1 MRALDI
7 KLWRD
12 LRRIWIQSLAIAL
25 VLGCGVMV
33 LVLGTG
39 TQRSLTETRD
49 AYYDRHRFADVFAS
63 LTRAPAAVI
72 EDIRA
77 LDGVSVAEPRIVFGA
92 VLDIAGMAEPATARI
107 LSVPPAGL
115 PALNVPLVRKGRMPD
130 PDRPDEVAVSEPF
143 GLANGLEPG
152 SRVRAILNGR
162 MRELVVTG
170 HVLSPE
176 FVYTMGAGAMMPDD
190 RHFGLIWMSESA
202 AAAATDLQGA
212 FNDVTIRLA
221 RGADQRAV
229 IAGLDRIL
237 APYGGTGVYG
247 RERQMSDT
255 FLRGELQQ
263 LGAMSLVLPPVFL
276 VISAFLVNMVLGRL
290 IALDRSQIGL
300 MKAVGY
306 GTGAIARHYLKMSL
320 GIGVLGV
327 ALGWGAGW
335 WLGRYMTGLYTEF
348 FRFPWLVYD
357 PGAWPVAVSGLM
369 GMGTVVLGALRAVA
383 RAVALP
389 PAIAMLPPPPP
400 VFRRGWVDAMGR
412 ALRLRQTT
420 MMILRS
426 IARWPGRAMVTVF
439 GVTASVSVL
448 VASFF
453 TFDAIDAV
461 MEEVFG
467 HANRQDVT
475 LTLDRARNDRVV
487 QDALAL
493 PGVTRAEGALMLP
506 VRLSHGTRSELV
518 GLSARAPDTQLT
530 RLMNDAGEVVTV
542 PDHGLLLPEGLARKL
557 AVAPGDA
564 LRVELLAPPRETWDI
579 PVAAVVQQSLGQE
592 AHIAPATLFALMR
605 SAPQVNTINLSIDS
619 AAEAALAR
627 QVKVTPAVAGYTLWT
642 DVRAQFVATVNEN
655 MYLMIVVYGALGVLI
670 TIGVIYNAARIQL
683 AERAHELASLRVLG
697 FTRAEVGYV
706 LVGEQMLLTLVAVP
720 PGWVAGYLFAALM
733 VEGFSTDI
741 VSLPLRIDRATYA
754 AAALI
759 VVGTALAAALL
770 VRRRL
775 DRVDIASA
783 LKQKE

>member
-1 MRALDI
+1 MRALDL
-7 KLWRD
+7 KLVRD

-33 LVLGTG
+33 LVLGAG

-49 AYYDRHRFADVFAS
+49 AFYDHNRFADVFAS

-72 EDIRA
+72 EEIRA
-77 LDGVSVAEPRIVFGA
+77 LDGVSVAEGRIVFGA

-115 PALNVPLVRKGRMPD
+115 PALNVPLLRKGRMPD

-152 SRVRAILNGR
+152 SRIRAILNGR
-162 MRELVVTG
+162 MRDLVVTG

-190 RHFGLIWMSESA
+190 RHFGLIWMSEPA

-221 RGADQRAV
+221 RGADPRAV

-237 APYGGTGVYG
+237 APYGGTGAYG
-247 RERQMSDT
+247 RDRQMSDT

-263 LGAMSLVLPPVFL
+263 LRAMSLVLPPVFL
-276 VISAFLVNMVLGRL
+276 IISAFLVNMVLGRL

-493 PGVTRAEGALMLP
+493 PGVLRAEGALMLP

-605 SAPQVNTINLSIDS
+605 SAPQVNTINLSIDA
-619 AAEAALAR
+619 AAETALAR